1 MKIVENSSSRLFPMI
16 ISLSLAGM
24 VFAVYWQVHEFN
36 FVKFDDNFYIN
47 NNQQVKNGLN
57 LENLLWAFSPT
68 KIKTAYWHPL
78 TWLSHMMDCQLF
90 GLNAGAH
97 HLMNLFSHIVNVTL
111 LFMALNLMTDAPW
124 KSGFAA
130 ALFALHPINVDSVA
144 WIAERKNLLSTTFWM
159 LTVLGYIRYARKPG
173 IFRYLTVFG
182 TLALGL
188 LAKPM
193 LVTLPCVLLLLDFWP
208 LGRMEL
214 GQQRIPAKHPAS
226 GPVFQNAGMM
236 RLVMEKIP
244 FLALSIGVIV
254 MSMLSLQANNR
265 TIDTAVVPI
274 LLRIENALVS
284 YVMYLWKMVWPINL
298 SVFYPFPQTISNW
311 QSLCAAMF
319 LILVSAQVVLRK
331 KRSPYL
337 LTGWFWYMGSLAPV
351 IGIVQG
357 GLWPAMADR
366 WAYIPLIGIFI
377 IIAWGS
383 DEIMGHWQYKQKI
396 LQPSAVIIICTL
408 ASLTFIQAG
417 HWKNTTSLFEHALRV
432 TPNSC
437 FVHNIIGH
445 EQEIQGQIGEAIA
458 HYELAL
464 QIDPGF
470 AEAHYNLGNVLVKN
484 GKIKDAV
491 LHFHR
496 AIQLEPG
503 LAAAYNNLANIFYNQ
518 GKIDEA
524 IRYYQSALDLEPN
537 NTEAHVN
544 MANALLQK
552 GQMDQAISHYLKAI
566 QLNPNIAEAYNNLGV
581 AYMYNNDIKKSI
593 QCFRK
598 AILLQPDYSNA
609 INNLDKALLMTDQQ
623 ND

>member
-1 MKIVENSSSRLFPMI
+1 MKIHKNSSYRLFPII
-16 ISLSLAGM
+16 ISLSLAVM
-24 VFAVYWQVHEFN
+24 VFAVYWQVHGFN
-36 FVKFDDNFYIN
+36 FIKFDDNFYIS

-57 LENLLWAFSPT
+57 FDNLLWAFSPT

-97 HLMNLFSHIVNVTL
+97 HLMNLFFHIVNVIL
-111 LFMALNLMTDAPW
+111 LFMALNLMTGAPW
-124 KSGFAA
+124 ESGFAA

-144 WIAERKNLLSTTFWM
+144 WIAERKNLLATTFWM
-159 LTVLGYIRYARKPG
+159 LTMLAYIRYARKPD
-173 IFRYLTVFG
+173 ILRYLTVFC

-214 GQQRIPAKHPAS
+214 GQQRIPAKHPDS
-226 GPVFQNAGMM
+226 GPAFQNAGMM

-244 FLALSIGVIV
+244 FLALSIGVIII
-254 MSMLSLQANNR
+254 SMFSLQANNQI
-265 TIDTAVVPI
+265 IDTVVAPI
-274 LLRIENALVS
+274 ILRIENALVS
-284 YVMYLWKMVWPINL
+284 YLMYLWKMVWPFNF
-298 SVFYPFPQTISNW
+298 SVYYPFPQTIPFW

-319 LILVSAQVVLRK
+319 LILVSALVVLRSK
-331 KRSPYL
+331 KSPYI
-337 LTGWFWYMGSLAPV
+337 LTGWLWYLGTLLPV

-383 DEIMGHWQYKQKI
+383 DEIMEHWRYKLKI
-396 LQPSAVIIICTL
+396 LRPSAVIIVFTL

-437 FVHNIIGH
+437 FVQNIIGN
-445 EQEIQGQIGEAIA
+445 EREIQCQIDKAIT

-464 QIDPGF
+464 QINPSF

-484 GKIKDAV
+484 GKIKDAIR
-491 LHFHR
+491 HFHR
-496 AIQLEPG
+496 AIQLEPE
-503 LAAAYNNLANIFYNQ
+503 LAAPYNNLANIFYTQ
-518 GKIDEA
+518 GEIDEA
-524 IRYYQSALDLEPN
+524 IGYYQRALDLEPN
-537 NTEAHVN
+537 NTKAHVN
-544 MANALLQK
+544 MANALSQK
-552 GQMDQAISHYLKAI
+552 GLMNRAISHYLKAI
-566 QLNPNIAEAYNNLGV
+566 QLDPNQAEAYNNLGV

-609 INNLDKALLMTDQQ
+609 MKNLNKALLMTEQ
-623 ND
+623 